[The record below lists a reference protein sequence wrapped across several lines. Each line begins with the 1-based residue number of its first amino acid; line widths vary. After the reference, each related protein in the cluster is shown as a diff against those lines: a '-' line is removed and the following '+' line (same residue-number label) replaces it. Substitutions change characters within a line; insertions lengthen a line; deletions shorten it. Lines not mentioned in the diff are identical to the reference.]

1 MSAPA
6 VRSESSAALSHL
18 QQWCEQVMSAVQQ
31 VFREHPPTP
40 AIRQLCRQTLAE
52 AQLLV
57 NRTTTA
63 AVPLVLVGRTASGKG
78 WLARCFL
85 HDPALR
91 QAIPSGQNAQDRS
104 TRLLWIGPQPPPQLE
119 EGEEYLPAAPSQ
131 MLDLGVP
138 YWLGDAPGFSTFSEA
153 AERLHRRALASAA
166 LKILVLPQE
175 SLRDAGIV
183 QLLRQLPAARVLPV
197 IRFRAGLGQHQ
208 PRPQTLE
215 DVRQEHQRWQQAAP
229 ATEILPPLFIPDT
242 DSYAPHDP
250 EQAIIYTQKLL
261 QERLTSLLADAH
273 QQQLA
278 IAVEIRA
285 RQDQLRRSIQQ
296 HLEELRQRFQPT
308 LAEINRILYNLLPQ
322 LIRQMFGE
330 DVHLATL
337 VRIRLRTYALH
348 QTQPW
353 CFPYRSILGLLI
365 LTSNAW
371 DRLIF
376 SLTGSLPSL
385 AVVVWQSWKNVRSIR
400 KTLTRPWRPFAK
412 YLQQQACEAL
422 ATPVQR
428 MRQSLAALRE
438 EETRTEQSQQQQV
451 TVRIIGL
458 DEFQERCRRLLEQNF
473 TTSLSRWHSP
483 MLFALLATFAFL
495 IFFSG
500 PIVVIY
506 RQYIETLWRVFQGEY
521 VQWNDF
527 PRPDFSMIFTSF
539 VLSVIP
545 VAIIAILALTWFTRS
560 RLVEGLTRTL
570 RQQLDTLTE
579 QWQKQAMLR
588 LELHDPQWQA
598 VQRLLHLD
606 DTSIAEQSSGSLDG
620 SLPTSPPSQGQR
632 SS

>member
-18 QQWCEQVMSAVQQ
+18 QQWCEQVLSAVQQ

-85 HDPALR
+85 RDPALR

-104 TRLLWIGPQPPPQLE
+104 NRLLWIGPQPPPQLE
-119 EGEEYLPAAPSQ
+119 EGEEYLPAASGQ

-175 SLRDAGIV
+175 SLRDAGIA

-197 IRFRAGLGQHQ
+197 IRFRAELGQHQ

-215 DVRQEHQRWQQAAP
+215 DVRHEHQRWQQAAP
-229 ATEILPPLFIPDT
+229 ATEILPPLFIPDA

-250 EQAIIYTQKLL
+250 EQAVTYTQKLL
-261 QERLTSLLADAH
+261 QERLTSLLADAQ

-278 IAVEIRA
+278 TAVEIRA

-296 HLEELRQRFQPT
+296 HLEELRQRLQPT

-322 LIRQMFGE
+322 LTRQMFGE

-337 VRIRLRTYALH
+337 VRIRLRTYAFH

-376 SLTGSLPSL
+376 SLTGSVPSL
-385 AVVVWQSWKNVRSIR
+385 AVVVWQSWKNIRSIK
-400 KTLTRPWRPFAK
+400 KTLTRPQRPFAE
-412 YLQQQACEAL
+412 YLHQQACEAL
-422 ATPVQR
+422 AAPVQR

-438 EETRTEQSQQQQV
+438 DETQTEQSQQQQV
-451 TVRIIGL
+451 TVRIVGL
-458 DEFQERCRRLLEQNF
+458 DEFQERCRHLLEQNF
-473 TTSLSRWHSP
+473 TTSLSRWYSP
-483 MLFALLATFAFL
+483 MLFALLATLAFL

-527 PRPDFSMIFTSF
+527 PRPDFSMILTSF

-545 VAIIAILALTWFTRS
+545 VVIIAILALTWFTRF

-606 DTSIAEQSSGSLDG
+606 DPSVTEQSQGSVGG
-620 SLPTSPPSQGQR
+620 SAPTSPPSQGQR